1 MFCLL
6 ENVGF
11 YKCASNKRNNDEKDE
26 NKERKCPTCFY
37 SPTLIRTT
45 SLGIL
50 FLDPV
55 VCVFGA

>member
-11 YKCASNKRNNDEKDE
+11 YKCASNKRNSDEKDE
-26 NKERKCPTCFY
+26 NKERKCPTCFLFAR
-37 SPTLIRTT
+37 THTNDLIRNF
-45 SLGIL
+45 